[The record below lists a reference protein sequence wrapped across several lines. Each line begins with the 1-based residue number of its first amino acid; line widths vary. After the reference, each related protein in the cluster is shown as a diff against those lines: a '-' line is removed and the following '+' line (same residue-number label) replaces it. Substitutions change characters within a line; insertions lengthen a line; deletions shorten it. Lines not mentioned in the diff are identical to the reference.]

1 MEQLKK
7 AIRKNVAGRRIT
19 DQFYVDGDVNVPD
32 AKSDIGRIVYSR
44 GKLRIDDMKPVDNY
58 IRVTGKIL
66 YQILYVI
73 DGEEQRMSA
82 LTGKFPFEEMVYA
95 EEEPKGTILLKE
107 ENVELSVS
115 LVHSRKVSLKA
126 MVEME
131 LSPENEEEEI
141 LTLDV
146 EEEPGLYRRWESKEV
161 LKLHSIKRDTYRIKE
176 EFPLPNAKET
186 IGNILLA
193 EVSQRKLDTRLGTD
207 ELLIRGEMV
216 VFILYESVDG
226 RTDWTEQ
233 VIPYEG
239 RVECYGA
246 EDTMYHHMTGGF
258 ADENIDVRMDE
269 DGEMRIVGVEVT
281 LELRAAI
288 YSEEKLDILK
298 DIYSLKQTLKPEF
311 EEVEAAGLVMQNY
324 SKYKLSERLSIPEL
338 RSEILQ
344 VCHTDGSFKIEHTEI
359 VADGIMAEG
368 VLNVSFLY
376 IKADDEVPFEVWQ
389 GMVPFTHVIECR
401 GITADMEYDIS
412 TILEQI
418 NVGIMGNSEAEVK
431 ASAGFQIF
439 LRRPERLRNIREI
452 GEEPLDMEQLA
463 KAPGIV
469 GYIVK
474 DGDELWDLA
483 KQYHTTIEGI
493 KSINQIE
500 GDTLKAG
507 EKMLIFKENMS
518 IL

>member
-7 AIRKNVAGRRIT
+7 AVRKNVAGRRIT

-66 YQILYVI
+66 YQVLYAS

-82 LTGKFPFEEMVYA
+82 LQGKLPFEEMVYA
-95 EEEPKGTILLKE
+95 EEEPKGTVLLKE
-107 ENVELSVS
+107 GSVELSAS

-126 MVEME
+126 MVEMD
-131 LSPENEEEEI
+131 LSSENEEEEI

-146 EEEPGLYRRWESKEV
+146 EEEPGLYRRWEQKEV
-161 LKLHSIKRDTYRIKE
+161 LKLHSVKKDTYRIKE
-176 EFPLPNAKET
+176 EFALPNAKET

-207 ELLIRGEMV
+207 ELLLRGELV
-216 VFILYESVDG
+216 VFVLYESVDG
-226 RTDWTEQ
+226 RTDWAEQ
-233 VIPYEG
+233 TIPYEG
-239 RVECYGA
+239 RIECYGA
-246 EDTMYHHMTGGF
+246 EDTMYHHLTGGLV
-258 ADENIDVRMDE
+258 DENIDVRMDE
-269 DGEMRIVGVEVT
+269 DGEMRIIGAEVT
-281 LELRAAI
+281 LEVRAAI
-288 YSEEKLDILK
+288 YSEEKLDILR

-338 RSEILQ
+338 QSEILQ
-344 VCHTDGSFKIEHTEI
+344 VCHTDGTMKIEHTEI
-359 VADGIMAEG
+359 VSDGIMAEG
-368 VLNVSFLY
+368 VLHVCFLY

-389 GMVPFTHVIECR
+389 GMVPFTHVIECN
-401 GITADMEYDIS
+401 GVTADMEYDIS
-412 TILEQI
+412 AALEQM
-418 NVGIMGNSEAEVK
+418 NVGILGNGEAEVK
-431 ASAGFQIF
+431 ASAGFHVF
-439 LRRPERLRNIREI
+439 LRRPEKLLNIRDI
-452 GEEPLDMEQLA
+452 GEEPLDMEQLS

-483 KQYHTTIEGI
+483 KRFHTTTEGI
-493 KSINQIE
+493 KSINQME
-500 GDTLKAG
+500 GDNLKPC

>member
-73 DGEEQRMSA
+73 DDMEQRMSA

-107 ENVELSVS
+107 GNVELSVS

-131 LSPENEEEEI
+131 LSSENEEEEI

-186 IGNILLA
+186 IGNILLS